1 MAWNF
6 GFSRRNA
13 DKSPE
18 IRATIE
24 NPTIPV
30 SADNFLAFFGI
41 NSANLPAVTVDSA
54 LTVPAVWAA
63 VAFMSRTLAALPR
76 HAYRDT
82 KAGATR
88 ITGRLETV
96 VNIAPNAHYPGQ
108 RGQLSGVLR
117 HQFGQ
122 SAGRDGRQR
131 AYGAGGVGCCCLHVS
146 HACRITAAR
155 LS

>member
-1 MAWNF
+1 MAIRDWIGRPNT
-6 GFSRRNA
+6 GKA
-13 DKSPE
+13 PE
-18 IRATIE
+18 TRATIE

-82 KAGATR
+82 KTGATR

-96 VNIAPNAHYPGQ
+96 VNVAPN
-108 RGQLSGVLR
+108 
-117 HQFGQ
+117 
-122 SAGRDGRQR
+122 DGI
-131 AYGAGGVGCCCLHVS
+131 G
-146 HACRITAAR
+146 
-155 LS
+155 